1 MTKTDAKTE
10 QLARV
15 LKLLIRFSKVQ
26 NQEIEKKL
34 GFSGGYM
41 SRLLSGRIDIKISH
55 ILEIADILH
64 MHPQEIFSI
73 AFSQA
78 GPSPSPGLQ
87 NVHKM
92 LPHLVPAAMAP
103 SLPPPP
109 APLPFDVDKL
119 HRKLEDSLT
128 ETLDKVFGDL
138 ERQVSYRG

>member
-1 MTKTDAKTE
+1 MASDPKTE

-26 NQEIEKKL
+26 NQELEKKL

-55 ILEIADILH
+55 VLDIADVLG

-73 AFSQA
+73 AFPQSSP
-78 GPSPSPGLQ
+78 GPSPGLK

-92 LPHLVPAAMAP
+92 SPHLVPATMAP
-103 SLPPPP
+103 APPP
-109 APLPFDVDKL
+109 APAQPPFDVDKL

-128 ETLDKVFGDL
+128 ETLDKIFDDL
-138 ERQVSYRG
+138 EKQTSGRR